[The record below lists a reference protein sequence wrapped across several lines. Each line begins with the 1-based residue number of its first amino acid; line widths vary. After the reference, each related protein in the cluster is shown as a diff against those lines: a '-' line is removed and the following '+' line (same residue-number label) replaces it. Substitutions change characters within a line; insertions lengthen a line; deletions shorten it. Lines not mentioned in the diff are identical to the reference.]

1 MPDDCSLEDIQYHL
15 YVIQKVRNGLEIAD
29 NQWTL
34 SQEEV
39 AQQLGKWLTE
49 CGNYRLEPR
58 PHGIPPI
65 NTVETHV
72 GPQQGACKC
81 GEYLTFKRCIPIL
94 HGGQS

>member
-1 MPDDCSLEDIQYHL
+1 MSTAKSEVQRLLNKMPDDCSLEDIQYHL

-49 CGNYRLEPR
+49 
-58 PHGIPPI
+58 
-65 NTVETHV
+65 
-72 GPQQGACKC
+72 
-81 GEYLTFKRCIPIL
+81 
-94 HGGQS
+94 